1 MRDRKTAKSQVPTSV
16 EIRVRSGSVCVPPAF
31 IESRGPI
38 LRDGLPEWVELA
50 LFTPELRAMTGEQHA
65 QLSGVYDKRKWPSD
79 WVRITLYGSDTT
91 LAGFQSAVQS
101 AAENQPTGRDSGFI
115 FRRHPRDP
123 DYQDMYGHPAEPE
136 FVMLCGPSRCWTPKQ
151 KVDGFWYTY
160 DFPRAYVPNWHALHL
175 AIQQRTKEWS
185 SDKSCLR

>member
-1 MRDRKTAKSQVPTSV
+1 MNRRWISTAVCFAILVAGCAVMRDRKTAKSQVPTSV

-91 LAGFQSAVQS
+91 LASFQSAVES
-101 AAENQPTGRDSGFI
+101 ATTLS
-115 FRRHPRDP
+115 
-123 DYQDMYGHPAEPE
+123 
-136 FVMLCGPSRCWTPKQ
+136 
-151 KVDGFWYTY
+151 
-160 DFPRAYVPNWHALHL
+160 
-175 AIQQRTKEWS
+175 
-185 SDKSCLR
+185 